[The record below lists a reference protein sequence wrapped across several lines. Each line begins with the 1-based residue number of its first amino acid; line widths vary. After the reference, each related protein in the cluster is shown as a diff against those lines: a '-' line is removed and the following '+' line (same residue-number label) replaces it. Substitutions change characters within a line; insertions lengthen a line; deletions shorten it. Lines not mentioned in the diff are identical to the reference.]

1 MRMLL
6 LLLALPLLATF
17 APKSLTNYADIPDD
31 PWLWVEPVPL
41 REEGGGGRRIGALT
55 FIEGWSLR
63 SNHPY
68 FGGISAIH
76 VEGRRVFALSDGGI
90 TSHFDLPTRPGRMAI
105 RLRDLSGMTGQRKTM
120 RDSEAMAVH
129 GGRFWVAFERENAV
143 IRYARDDWRREA
155 SANPPEMRNWPLN
168 SGSEAMVRL
177 RDGRFLILSEGRR
190 LANGATEA
198 LLFAGDP
205 AVEGTEAMRLGYR
218 APEGFRITD
227 AAQLPDGRLLFLN
240 RRISILDGIQV
251 KLTVAEAPELR
262 PGAVLSG
269 RELAHFEPPVTTDNY
284 EALSLAEE
292 DGRTILWI
300 ASDDNFMGFQ
310 RTLLM
315 KFALSSASR

>member
-1 MRMLL
+1 MRTFL

-17 APKSLTNYADIPDD
+17 APKSLTNYADIPDE
-31 PWLWVEPVPL
+31 PFLWVEPVPL
-41 REEGGGGRRIGALT
+41 REEGSGRRIGALT

-68 FGGISAIH
+68 FGGISAMR

-90 TSHFDLPTRPGRMAI
+90 TSHFDLPTQPGRIAVRM
-105 RLRDLSGMTGQRKTM
+105 RDLPEMTGRRKTA
-120 RDSEAMAVH
+120 RDSEAMALH
-129 GGRFWVAFERENAV
+129 GDRFWVAFERENAV
-143 IRYARDDWRREA
+143 IRYARDGWRREA
-155 SANPPEMRNWPLN
+155 SAYPPEMRKWPLN
-168 SGSEAMVRL
+168 SGGEAMVRL
-177 RDGRFLILSEGRR
+177 RDGGFLILSEGRR
-190 LANGATEA
+190 HSGGATEA

-205 AVEGTEAMRLGYR
+205 AVEGTKAVRLGYR

-251 KLTVAEAPELR
+251 KLTVAEAPTLKE
-262 PGAVLSG
+262 GAVLSG
-269 RELAHFEPPVTTDNY
+269 REIAHFAPPVTTDNY
-284 EALSLAEE
+284 EALSIAEE

-315 KFALSSASR
+315 KFALD

>member
-1 MRMLL
+1 MRSFL

-17 APKSLTNYADIPDD
+17 APKSLTNYADIPGD
-31 PWLWVEPVPL
+31 PLLWVERVPL
-41 REEGGGGRRIGALT
+41 REEAQGNRRLGALT

-76 VEGRRVFALSDGGI
+76 VAGRRVFALSDGGI
-90 TSHFDLPTRPGRMAI
+90 TSHFDLPTRPGRIAI
-105 RLRDLSGMTGQRKTM
+105 RMRDLPEMTGQRKKA

-129 GGRFWVAFERENAV
+129 GDRFWVAFERENAV
-143 IRYARDDWRREA
+143 IRYARGGWRREA
-155 SANPPEMRNWPLN
+155 AAYPAEMRKWPLN

-177 RDGRFLILSEGRR
+177 RDGRFLILSEGKR
-190 LANGATEA
+190 LPDGATEA

-205 AVEGTEAMRLGYR
+205 AEKGTKVVRLGYR

-227 AAQLPDGRLLFLN
+227 AAELSDGRLLFLN

-251 KLTVAEAPELR
+251 KLTVAEKPELGER
-262 PGAVLSG
+262 AVLSG

-284 EALSLAEE
+284 EALSIGEE
-292 DGRTILWI
+292 DGRTIVWI

-315 KFALSSASR
+315 KFALE